1 MNLHSDFDRLRSPE
15 AEPSRQFDS
24 ARSQCHILAVRKRA
38 DISFNSHA
46 PQPASTQP
54 ALSQPELSATMS
66 LERGSVLSQLLQA
79 DATDVQ
85 LLQVNAGD
93 QSQNVLLKWVLALS
107 SNETLQNGQALC
119 ILQMSNVAL
128 VAAPTRVHRLG
139 KEGMGPRAQTILER
153 QVCEA
158 EQSWMKNANLPA
170 EPSTWVQLANA
181 VLVQWG
187 GQSPKKH
194 KCSRLIQVCH
204 SATLRSVTF
213 NRKACIIKTQS
224 FLTSA
229 RVTCRW
235 SWKSMGRPC

>member
-1 MNLHSDFDRLRSPE
+1 MNLHSDFDRGSPE

-66 LERGSVLSQLLQA
+66 LERGSVLSQLLRA

-93 QSQNVLLKWVLALS
+93 GSQKVLLKWVLALS

-139 KEGMGPRAQTILER
+139 KEGMDPRAQTILER

-158 EQSWMKNANLPA
+158 EQSWMKNVNLPA
-170 EPSTWVQLANA
+170 EPSTWVKLATA

-187 GQSPKKH
+187 GQSPKNH

-204 SATLRSVTF
+204 SATLPSPSTTRHALLKHNPF
-213 NRKACIIKTQS
+213 
-224 FLTSA
+224 
-229 RVTCRW
+229 
-235 SWKSMGRPC
+235 

>member
-1 MNLHSDFDRLRSPE
+1 MNLHSDFDRGSPE

-204 SATLRSVTF
+204 SATLPSPST
-213 NRKACIIKTQS
+213 
-224 FLTSA
+224 A
-229 RVTCRW
+229 RHALL
-235 SWKSMGRPC
+235 KHNPF